1 MVDLAKLAKTVQTV
15 VEKQGPKI
23 ATGVDKA
30 TDFVDKK
37 TGGKHHDKLEKLS
50 GMAQKLDK
58 SGDRR
63 TGGVADSAS
72 PVTGD
77 PTIPAEPSPPGEQPP
92 AGTEPTTADPGE
104 PPTTTE

>member
-58 SGDRR
+58 SGDR

-77 PTIPAEPSPPGEQPP
+77 PTIPAEPSTPGEPPP
-92 AGTEPTTADPGE
+92 AATEPSAADPGE
-104 PPTTTE
+104 PPVTTQ